1 VKVLIVDDEPPARD
15 RLRRLLD
22 ELDGWD
28 VVGEADNGRTAL
40 TLSSE
45 QLPDVILLDIRMP
58 GMDGIEAA
66 KHLST
71 LDNPPAVIFTTAFD
85 QYAIDAFEAQ
95 AIGYLMKPV
104 RKGRLERA
112 LTHAARLTRGQLS
125 GLADTNEGSS
135 RRGHICAKRG
145 DELRL
150 IPIDEILYFRADQKY
165 VCVQHVNGE
174 DLIDEALKSLATEF
188 EDDFVRIH
196 RNALVSLNYLVA
208 VEKAEDGSYFAQ
220 LKNSDEKLSVSR
232 RHVSS
237 LRKRIRS
244 R

>member
-1 VKVLIVDDEPPARD
+1 MRVLIVDDEPPARD
-15 RLRRLLD
+15 RLRRLLG
-22 ELDGWD
+22 ELDGWE

-40 TLSSE
+40 ALSTE
-45 QLPDVILLDIRMP
+45 QAPDVILLDIRMP

-66 KHLST
+66 RHLSQMS
-71 LDNPPAVIFTTAFD
+71 DPPAVIFTTAFD

-112 LTHAARLTRGQLS
+112 LKHAARLTRGQLTS
-125 GLADTNEGSS
+125 LAERDEKSS

-150 IPIDEILYFRADQKY
+150 IPVDEILYFRADQKY
-165 VCVQHVNGE
+165 VCVRHVGGE
-174 DLIDEALKSLATEF
+174 ELIDEALKALANEF

-196 RNALVSLNYLVA
+196 RNALVSLNYLLA

-220 LKNSDEKLSVSR
+220 LKGSQDKLSVSR
-232 RHVSS
+232 RHVSA

-244 R
+244 K